1 MGAIPASIDTMTI
14 WTNLAAFAEFETSRL
29 QFRPFCYDDL
39 DAFFQIVSSPDNL
52 TFIFPSISDK
62 NEATDFLVSQFMKA
76 PLGIWALEDRKSGQL
91 IGAIRLEKLNEQSKQ
106 AEIGYFLKK
115 DYWRQ
120 GLMTEALKNLVYLS
134 FYHLGIKRLLLKT
147 HLENIASQRV
157 AQKAGFQLLNQYR
170 GSDRY
175 SRKTRNYLLF
185 GLDKHTFNL
194 SKYEENE

>member
-1 MGAIPASIDTMTI
+1 MTI

-62 NEATDFLVSQFMKA
+62 KEAADFLVSQFMKA